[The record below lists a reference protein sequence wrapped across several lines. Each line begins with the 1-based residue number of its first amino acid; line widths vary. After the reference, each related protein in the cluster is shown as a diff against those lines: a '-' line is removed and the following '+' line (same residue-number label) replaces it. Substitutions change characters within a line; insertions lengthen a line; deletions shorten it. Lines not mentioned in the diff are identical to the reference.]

1 MSRIGNMP
9 ISIPDGVDVSVKDN
23 IINVKKGN
31 ESLSQEIPEGISVE
45 IEDKEVLVERL
56 DDSKHYRS
64 LHGLIRSLI
73 NNMMIGLTS
82 GFSKTLEIN
91 GVGYRVQQ
99 QGNKLVMNLGL
110 SHPTEI
116 EAPEGITFEVEGQNK
131 IVVKGADKQ
140 LVGEIAAKI
149 RSKRIPDAYKG
160 KGIKYD
166 YEILRLKEGKTG
178 A

>member
-9 ISIPDGVDVSVKDN
+9 ISIPDGVDVSVKDSV
-23 IINVKKGN
+23 INVKKGN
-31 ESLSQEIPEGISVE
+31 ETLSQEIPEGISVE
-45 IEDKEVLVERL
+45 IEDKEVLVKRL

-73 NNMMIGLTS
+73 NNMMVGLTT

-116 EAPEGITFEVEGQNK
+116 EAPEGITFEVDGQNK